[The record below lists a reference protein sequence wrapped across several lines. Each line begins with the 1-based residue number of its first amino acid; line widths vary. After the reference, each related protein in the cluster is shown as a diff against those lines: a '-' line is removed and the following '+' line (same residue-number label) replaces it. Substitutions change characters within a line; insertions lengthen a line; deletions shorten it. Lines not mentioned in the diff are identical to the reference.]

1 MATATALP
9 DVIASPP
16 TQQQHQG
23 MTMPNSPPTGRI
35 GMHASRPERSALYCP
50 VPTKIDPTE
59 VLVRRFT
66 GSCSLSLRCVALF
79 LIVLA
84 FAAWRNVLKDFIV
97 YFKTTAAIEE
107 NRAKDLT
114 RLSNSL
120 VLPLKDDGLLLP
132 KQRGGIQD
140 LGAALH
146 THNRQHSLAKMELV
160 RAVENN
166 IVSSLE
172 TLRNDLKGKMNE
184 IKALSDDFRNDVD
197 KEREASRKHI
207 AQLSEAIE
215 QLQRNPK
222 APDGKKDP
230 YLLRIQL
237 ERQLRKHIAEE
248 NYLHQ
253 AFLNI
258 EKSGRS
264 LEEVIIRTI
273 NTSFR
278 TYQALLRQ
286 DADTVNHFASL
297 MGPIGAELPLDKE
310 WNAFMK
316 AEDAIIEPTVP
327 LRRASE
333 ISFYGH
339 NHPTAQPICSGIL
352 ERKSK
357 YLRSYT
363 SAYYVLTRAGFLHE
377 LHEKHHHSK
386 SQSISSPSRGLG
398 AEKVYDSTPVMSLF
412 IPDCTLG
419 EKSAPNSGKFTFV
432 LRGRESK
439 GLHRGHSW
447 VFKAG
452 TWEGMMQ
459 WYGAILSL
467 TQVEDER
474 KGGTP
479 SSGQSAQV
487 QGQQRMV
494 DAEEAKDVV
503 PMSLAP
509 PTTQPRR
516 SGSLRARMS
525 ASISK
530 RSLRQSGSESQLRPA
545 SAGAGGTG
553 QHSQKANL
561 SYLGTG
567 TLRAQAEE
575 REANLINPLRN
586 KMSSTSLT
594 SEAAGSTIP
603 QPIAT
608 GRTSMDAYTGSRYG
622 RERSGTGAT
631 DMTFGSDT
639 SKPRVSPKV
648 VIGFDAPESP
658 GITTQKET
666 QMVDDRRSVRA
677 SLDSVWS
684 PVGRVERPE
693 WSGSHGP
700 GTGTGTGSGV
710 EGYDRERGSMDF
722 RRGGSVDEGD
732 GRGEEG
738 QANSVYAPPVRENH
752 RY

>member
-1 MATATALP
+1 
-9 DVIASPP
+9 
-16 TQQQHQG
+16 
-23 MTMPNSPPTGRI
+23 
-35 GMHASRPERSALYCP
+35 MHTSRPERSALYCP

-66 GSCSLSLRCVALF
+66 
-79 LIVLA
+79 
-84 FAAWRNVLKDFIV
+84 AWRNILKDFIV

-120 VLPLKDDGLLLP
+120 VLPLKDDGMLLP

-146 THNRQHSLAKMELV
+146 THNKQHSLAKMELV
-160 RAVENN
+160 RALENN

-278 TYQALLRQ
+278 TYQTLLRQ

-297 MGPIGAELPLDKE
+297 MGPLGAELPLDKE

-363 SAYYVLTRAGFLHE
+363 IAYYVLTRAGFLHE

-386 SQSISSPSRGLG
+386 SHSTSSPSRGLA
-398 AEKVYDSTPVMSLF
+398 AEKVYDATPVMSLF

-432 LRGRESK
+432 LRGKESR

-459 WYGAILSL
+459 WY
-467 TQVEDER
+467 
-474 KGGTP
+474 
-479 SSGQSAQV
+479 
-487 QGQQRMV
+487 
-494 DAEEAKDVV
+494 
-503 PMSLAP
+503 
-509 PTTQPRR
+509 
-516 SGSLRARMS
+516 
-525 ASISK
+525 
-530 RSLRQSGSESQLRPA
+530 
-545 SAGAGGTG
+545 
-553 QHSQKANL
+553 
-561 SYLGTG
+561 
-567 TLRAQAEE
+567 
-575 REANLINPLRN
+575 
-586 KMSSTSLT
+586 
-594 SEAAGSTIP
+594 
-603 QPIAT
+603 
-608 GRTSMDAYTGSRYG
+608 
-622 RERSGTGAT
+622 
-631 DMTFGSDT
+631 
-639 SKPRVSPKV
+639 
-648 VIGFDAPESP
+648 
-658 GITTQKET
+658 
-666 QMVDDRRSVRA
+666 
-677 SLDSVWS
+677 
-684 PVGRVERPE
+684 
-693 WSGSHGP
+693 
-700 GTGTGTGSGV
+700 
-710 EGYDRERGSMDF
+710 
-722 RRGGSVDEGD
+722 
-732 GRGEEG
+732 
-738 QANSVYAPPVRENH
+738 
-752 RY
+752 